1 MPLFFYRELWY
12 NNRMNEISYDEQIS
26 YVYGLTPAEYS
37 LFEKEYQEW
46 VNERDKEA
54 EKELYYNY
62 VNECGN

>member
-1 MPLFFYRELWY
+1 
-12 NNRMNEISYDEQIS
+12 MNEISYDEQIS